1 MEEDQSAND
10 WSMGTEENKWHE
22 EGREASTLQT
32 NMNTATVQLQVESK
46 EGSKF
51 LESNKSV
58 RFYDLDLSLDEY
70 KSDAQEISSGEFD
83 AILSKKYLNPT
94 AFRHA
99 LWNAAGPLAGAMVLL
114 GHSQG

>member
-46 EGSKF
+46 
-51 LESNKSV
+51 
-58 RFYDLDLSLDEY
+58 
-70 KSDAQEISSGEFD
+70 
-83 AILSKKYLNPT
+83 
-94 AFRHA
+94 
-99 LWNAAGPLAGAMVLL
+99 
-114 GHSQG
+114 